1 VQSNQRPLD
10 SSRPRPRELDLKLT
24 AGAGLV
30 LTAAVYL
37 VMYFFRDTR
46 IGELFIYR
54 GWIPPVVTYLTAWST
69 VVLILK
75 YQRLSLERGAL
86 EIDLLPTSLAAR
98 ITPDD
103 APAFV
108 AHLDALEIAP
118 GNPVVE
124 RLRRALLHFAARRD
138 AREVSRQLSNHAQAD
153 ADWVDSSYTLV
164 RVFIWAVPI
173 LGFIGTVMGIGSA
186 VGGFS
191 ESVGGA
197 ADIAVMKESI
207 GQVTSG
213 LGIAFDTTL
222 LALVMSIFIM
232 FPSSSLQ
239 KSEED
244 FLAII
249 EDYCDERLLQR
260 LVDDHAE
267 ERSDSRIIEEA
278 IAREMASHHAEL
290 RSWQERLTQIG
301 ETLTAQVVTGWE
313 KIDEQLRIRQQNQ
326 IDQLSRWASERQR
339 EASDELSETQR
350 SLMRDF
356 RTSLEGMAAASR
368 RLQEEGAHRID
379 DQLAGIE
386 RLHRRLQEEQQGAAS
401 VHREQSQA
409 LSASAEQLSHTLA
422 RIRSEATEAR
432 DEGTRQLGAMGEGIR
447 EIATSARNFH
457 QELALLE
464 ESQVRALGE
473 ASERLGNTLER
484 LDSRLA
490 AIGDESEMRLRESR
504 GQIDS
509 LADARAE
516 ARRRD
521 AEVRDAQVAALN
533 TASESLSQTLVSLR
547 DDAQNVQRRVSQVGE
562 DIAPVLASQVEALAA
577 ELAEPWRLQLAHI
590 EKLHE
595 RLETMLRETERKVSP
610 SRTRRF
616 FSRS

>member
-69 VVLILK
+69 VVLTLK

-98 ITPDD
+98 IAPDD

-326 IDQLSRWASERQR
+326 IETLSRWASERQR

-356 RTSLEGMAAASR
+356 RTSLEGMAAVSR

-422 RIRSEATEAR
+422 LIRSEATEAR
-432 DEGTRQLGAMGEGIR
+432 DEGTRQLGAVGEGIR

-457 QELALLE
+457 QELTLLE

-562 DIAPVLASQVEALAA
+562 DIAPVLAFQVEALAA
-577 ELAEPWRLQLAHI
+577 GLAEPWRRQLAHI